1 MRELKMPKRT
11 WATSSGIP
19 GIAMGEECCTLGA
32 DLLGQLLVGQ
42 CDGHGI
48 FLYFVSAYVYTQD
61 RIPHMHIHICKYR
74 QYVNVN
80 TPQTFIDYI

>member
-19 GIAMGEECCTLGA
+19 GILHPWGA

-61 RIPHMHIHICKYR
+61 RIPHMHIHIFK
-74 QYVNVN
+74 N
-80 TPQTFIDYI
+80 IDSMSM

>member
-1 MRELKMPKRT
+1 MDERIKDAKENLGDIEWDPWDPAPLGCRPLGSV
-11 WATSSGIP
+11 A
-19 GIAMGEECCTLGA
+19 CT
-32 DLLGQLLVGQ
+32 VGQ